1 MGDKISYV
9 ECTVIDAKFQ
19 GNIEDFPVHREIPL
33 SQQMYQFLISINVSV
48 SGW

>member
-19 GNIEDFPVHREIPL
+19 GYIEDFPREIPL

-48 SGW
+48 PGW